1 MKSEF
6 KQLKRVRA
14 LWLAVIAMVIAGC
27 GSSNNAVLTSSSF
40 EDIASNPYEIH
51 VVSDTK
57 AYILR
62 YGSPSIWI
70 VDPSVNAA
78 DEENFKIGE
87 IDLSTYDSD
96 KVPNMA
102 AGVIEDGV
110 LYVIM
115 QAMDADFAPGQAY
128 LAAIDI
134 ATDTELSIGAG
145 PKRGLALEVV
155 NPVDIDVADNSLLI
169 AGVGRYGSSFST
181 PPRETEYTGG
191 IEKISLSDYSSELLV
206 DDGDASSSPYGQING
221 LTVISDTQAYF
232 TGYAAWQDIGLYEF
246 NPTTGAIIGTVFASA
261 NITTIATSPESNLWV
276 GYGDFGTPEIQ
287 ILDPSDNSEIDTIE
301 TDNNISQIFF
311 SESLSLGSCD
321 FCAVLVGVA
330 QDYGS
335 SDISIADA
343 EAPYSIDQGYAAQ
356 DLSDI
361 VGGVGGEFFYR
372 LGRSNQHN
380 ITQYRFDNPAVVQW
394 QFSTNP

>member
-1 MKSEF
+1 MKF
-6 KQLKRVRA
+6 YQHYMRA
-14 LWLAVIAMVIAGC
+14 LAFAVIAFVITGC
-27 GSSNNAVLTSSSF
+27 GSSNGPAITSSNF

-51 VVSDTK
+51 VVSTAK

-87 IDLSTYDSD
+87 INLSTYDSD
-96 KVPNMA
+96 RVPNMA
-102 AGVIEDGV
+102 SGVVVGGV
-110 LYVIM
+110 LYVVM
-115 QAMDADFAPGQAY
+115 QVMDDDFVPGQAY
-128 LAAIDI
+128 LAAIDT

-145 PKRGLALEVV
+145 PKQGLALTVV
-155 NPVDIDVADNSLLI
+155 NPVDIDVADDALLVT
-169 AGVGRYGSSFST
+169 GVGRYGSSFAT

-191 IEKISLSDYSSELLV
+191 IEKISLADYSSELLI
-206 DDGDASSSPYGQING
+206 DDGDASTHPYGQING

-246 NPTTGAIIGTVFASA
+246 NPTTGTVTNTVLSGE
-261 NITTIATSPESNLWV
+261 NITTIAASPEGYLWL
-276 GYGDFGTPEIQ
+276 GFGEFGAPEIQ
-287 ILDPSDNSEIDTIE
+287 ILDPADNTEVDIIE

-311 SESLSLGSCD
+311 SGSLSLMGSCD

-335 SDISIADA
+335 SDISIANA
-343 EAPYSIDQGYAAQ
+343 ESPYDIDQGYAAQ

-372 LGRSNQHN
+372 LGRSSQHN
-380 ITQYRFDNPAVVQW
+380 ITQYRFDNPMVPQW